1 MVLARWSVTM
11 PVLSESCCKVRGL
24 VDDMSRS
31 SSSSSGTLLSDVLPL
46 ATLDVSI
53 LIPGSLKT
61 QHYTWISV

>member
-1 MVLARWSVTM
+1 MVLASWSVTM
-11 PVLSESCCKVRGL
+11 PVLSESCCNVRGL

-61 QHYTWISV
+61 QRYT